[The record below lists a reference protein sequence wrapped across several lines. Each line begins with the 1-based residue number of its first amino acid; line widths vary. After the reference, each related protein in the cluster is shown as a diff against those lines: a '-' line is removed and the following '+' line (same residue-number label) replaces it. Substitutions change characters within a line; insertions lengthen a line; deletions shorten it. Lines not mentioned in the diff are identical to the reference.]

1 MVDRMFREIAE
12 ERRAAKLEIIQEV
25 RKVYDFM
32 REPFG
37 LIVADSLL
45 VYNAYPV
52 D

>member
-1 MVDRMFREIAE
+1 LIDGPLYQVRSIEIVKE
-12 ERRAAKLEIIQEV
+12 D